1 MTTETN
7 AQKLKLTSADAEI
20 QAKLQELERL
30 QSALEA
36 AAERIRE
43 AEGLEPLGD
52 LYFRDVEIAK
62 KFDVARTTIWRWV
75 QAGILPPPIKIS
87 EGCSR
92 WSGTVVSGL
101 AKGRSA

>member
-7 AQKLKLTSADAEI
+7 AQGLKLTSADAEI

-30 QSALEA
+30 ESALEA
-36 AAERIRE
+36 AEERLRE

-52 LYFRDVEIAK
+52 LYFRDTEIAK
-62 KFDVARTTIWRWV
+62 KFGINRTSVWRWV
-75 QAGILPPPIKIS
+75 KAGILPPPIKFS

-92 WSGTVVSGL
+92 WPGAVVRGL
-101 AKGRSA
+101 VKRRSA